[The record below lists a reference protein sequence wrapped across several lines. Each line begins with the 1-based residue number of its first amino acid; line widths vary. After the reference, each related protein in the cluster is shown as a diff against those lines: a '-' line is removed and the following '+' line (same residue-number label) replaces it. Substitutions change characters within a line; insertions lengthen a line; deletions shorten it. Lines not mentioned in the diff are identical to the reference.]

1 MLYVDTKYVNMLSSR
16 VRNFKKTNEYTWNFS
31 CPFCGDSKT
40 NTRKARGYVHKKNTA
55 LYYKCHNCGVGTT
68 LGKLIENVDPLLYKE
83 FVLENYKQGVSKFA
97 PTSDRTPDFRECKPK
112 FTPTLRDDTLKGL
125 RRIDTMSPDHPA
137 VKYVESRLID
147 KKHWSL
153 LYFAPKWKKYVNSV
167 KYTYSSEE
175 EDHPR
180 LVIPFFND
188 HGKVFAFQGRAFGNE
203 EPRYMTIKLDDNM
216 ERIYGLE
223 RANFEKTIYA
233 VEGPIDSL
241 FLPNCIAVA
250 GSSFDTAY
258 MRGLASRLVVIF
270 DNEPRNKDLC
280 RQIEKCIDNGYTV
293 CLFPP
298 TVEQKDINDMIKV
311 GKKTVDE
318 VVNIINTNTFTG
330 MEAKLQF
337 AQWRKN

>member
-40 NTRKARGYVHKKNTA
+40 NTRKARGYVHKKNTS

-68 LGKLIENVDPLLYKE
+68 LGKLIENVDPLLYKQ
-83 FVLENYKQGVSKFA
+83 FVLENYKEGVSKFA
-97 PTSDRTPDFRECKPK
+97 PTADRTLVLEEKPK
-112 FTPTLRDDTLKGL
+112 PVVLSDDTLRGL
-125 RRIDTMSPDHPA
+125 KRIDQMDPEHPA
-137 VKYVESRLID
+137 VKYVASRLIP
-147 KKHWSL
+147 KKHWDK
-153 LYFAPKWKKYVNSV
+153 LYFVAKWKKYVNRV
-167 KYTYSSEE
+167 KYTFSSEE
-175 EDHPR
+175 DDHPR
-180 LVIPFFND
+180 LIIPFFNE
-188 HGKVFAFQGRAFGNE
+188 HGKVYAFQSRAFGNE
-203 EPRYMTIKLDDNM
+203 EPRYMTTKLDDNM
-216 ERIYGLE
+216 ERIYGLD
-223 RANFEKTIYA
+223 RTDFSKKVYA

-258 MRGLASRLVVIF
+258 MRGLVSKLVVIF

-298 TVEQKDINDMIKV
+298 TVEQKDINDMIKA
-311 GKKTVDE
+311 GKTPSE
-318 VVNIINTNTFTG
+318 IVNIINTNTFTG
-330 MEAKLQF
+330 IEAKLKF